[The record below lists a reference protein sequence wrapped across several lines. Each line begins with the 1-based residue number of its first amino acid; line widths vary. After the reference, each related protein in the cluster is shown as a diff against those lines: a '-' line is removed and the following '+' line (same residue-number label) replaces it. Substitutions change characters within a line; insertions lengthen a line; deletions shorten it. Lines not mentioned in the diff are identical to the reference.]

1 MMTES
6 KTSFLNRQFNK
17 LKDKSVQIY
26 ERRLKTSYKR
36 KITFELFLEKLAILM
51 KYFLLYGLS
60 FVILYPLI
68 QQISIAIR
76 EPGDINNPLV
86 LWIPERFSFQNFR
99 IAAIVL
105 DYWNALRNSF
115 MLSGIVTILQ
125 VLTTA
130 LTGYAFARLK
140 FRGQSFLFVIV
151 IATIIVAP
159 STIELPLKINLMN
172 FLGLNI
178 NLLGSPNV
186 MYIFA
191 ATGMGIKAGIFIFL
205 FRQFFRGIP
214 EELEE
219 AAYLDGANP
228 LQVFTKIMLPNARGA
243 MVLAGIL
250 TFVWQ
255 WNDAYFTA
263 NFVTKINGDF
273 MTLTTKMMSIRN
285 AIQGAIQQAG
295 VWQLFDQ
302 DVTQNPLFTSMILNT
317 AAMLSMLPLL
327 IFYLLVQKV
336 LFTEGIERS
345 GLVG

>member
-1 MMTES
+1 MMTKS
-6 KTSFLNRQFNK
+6 KTNFLNRQFNHI
-17 LKDKSVQIY
+17 KDASIKVY
-26 ERRLKTSYKR
+26 NKRLKTSYKR
-36 KITFELFLEKLAILM
+36 KMTFELLLEKAAIVM

-68 QQISIAIR
+68 QQISIALR
-76 EPGDINNPLV
+76 DPADIHNALV
-86 LWIPERFSFQNFR
+86 LWIPEHYSIQNFN
-99 IAAIVL
+99 IALLVL
-105 DYWNALRNSF
+105 DYWNAFKNSI

-125 VLTTA
+125 VITTA
-130 LTGYAFARLK
+130 LAGYAFARLK
-140 FRGQSFLFVIV
+140 FKGQGVLFIIV

-159 STIELPLKINLMN
+159 STIELPLKINLIN
-172 FLGLNI
+172 FLGTGHS
-178 NLLGSPNV
+178 LLGSPTIL
-186 MYIFA
+186 YIFA
-191 ATGMGIKAGIFIFL
+191 VTGMGIKAGIFIFL

-228 LQVFTKIMLPNARGA
+228 LQVFTKVMLPNARGA
-243 MVLAGIL
+243 MALTAIL

-255 WNDAYFTA
+255 WNDSYFTA
-263 NFVTKINGDF
+263 NFVTKINSDF
-273 MTLTTKMMSIRN
+273 STLTTKMMSIRN

-327 IFYLLVQKV
+327 VFYMLIQKV

>member
-6 KTSFLNRQFNK
+6 KTNFLNRQFNK
-17 LKDKSVQIY
+17 IKDKSVQIY
-26 ERRLKTSYKR
+26 DRRLKTSYKR
-36 KITFELFLEKLAILM
+36 KITFELFLEKLATLM

-86 LWIPERFSFQNFR
+86 LWIPERFSFQNFQ

-140 FRGQSFLFVIV
+140 FRGQNVLFVIV

-172 FLGLNI
+172 FLGLKI
-178 NLLGSPNV
+178 NLLGSPNI

-263 NFVTKINGDF
+263 NFVTKINSDF